1 MSVSEAHSSGSSE
14 FEVVD
19 VESLVSN
26 LSRLSLHSDP
36 EEASSGDLSGT
47 FLDSAPTHSTRPLAP
62 SRQHTPPP
70 PSWTTSL
77 GTGPPSRNTRSST
90 QTTSQSTTASPE
102 RTSRSRSARRPNPIS
117 TSLSTSVRPEL
128 STASPSGSR
137 LPLDSASI
145 STSGSISAHTDH
157 QGVSTSATATGTVA
171 APQTASDSSE
181 RSVSLPASSASTLQS
196 ETAPRF
202 EEE

>member
-1 MSVSEAHSSGSSE
+1 MSAAEAHSSGSSE

-36 EEASSGDLSGT
+36 EEASSGDLYGT

-128 STASPSGSR
+128 STASPSGSL

-157 QGVSTSATATGTVA
+157 QG
-171 APQTASDSSE
+171 
-181 RSVSLPASSASTLQS
+181 AST
-196 ETAPRF
+196 
-202 EEE
+202 